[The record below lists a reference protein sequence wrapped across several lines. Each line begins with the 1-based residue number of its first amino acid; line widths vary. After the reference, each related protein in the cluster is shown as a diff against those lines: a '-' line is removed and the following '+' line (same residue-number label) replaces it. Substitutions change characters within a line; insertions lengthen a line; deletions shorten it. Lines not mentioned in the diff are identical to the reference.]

1 MKALLPLAQA
11 IDKLN
16 ELVFRVVMWLVLIV
30 TLISAGNAVIR
41 YAFDRSSNAWLE
53 TQWYLFSAI
62 FLFCAAYTLKCNEMV
77 RIDVVTGRF
86 SRRTQGWIDVFGTIV
101 FLMPIALMMIWL
113 SWPVFMSAYTHHEMS
128 SNAGGLPLWP
138 ARMLVPLGFGLL
150 FLQAVS
156 ELIKMLGF
164 LSGAGPDPHAKQGE
178 KSAEEMLAEEIVKS
192 RGEQA

>member
-1 MKALLPLAQA
+1 MKALLPLARA

-16 ELVFRVVMWLVLIV
+16 EGVFRIVMWLVLIV
-30 TLISAGNAVIR
+30 TLISSGNAVIR
-41 YAFDRSSNAWLE
+41 YTLDRSSNAWLE

-62 FLFCAAYTLKCNEMV
+62 FLACAAYTLKCNEMV

-101 FLMPIALMMIWL
+101 FLMPIAIMMIWL
-113 SWPVFMSAYTHHEMS
+113 SWPVFVSAYTHSEMS

-138 ARMLVPLGFGLL
+138 ARVLVPVGFGLL

-156 ELIKMLGF
+156 ELIKMLAF
-164 LSGAGPDPHAKQGE
+164 LSGAGPDPHAKDDGR
-178 KSAEEMLAEEIVKS
+178 SAEELLAEEIVKS
-192 RGEQA
+192 RGDLA

>member
-16 ELVFRVVMWLVLIV
+16 EGIFRIVMWLVLIV

-86 SRRTQGWIDVFGTIV
+86 TRRTQGWIDVFGTIV
-101 FLMPIALMMIWL
+101 FLLPIAIMMIWL
-113 SWPVFMSAYTHHEMS
+113 SWPVFMSAYTHNEMS

-138 ARMLVPLGFGLL
+138 ARAMVPLGFGLL
-150 FLQAVS
+150 MLQGIS
-156 ELIKMLGF
+156 ELIKVLAF
-164 LSGAGPDPHAKQGE
+164 VVGAGPDPHAKEGA
-178 KSAEEMLAEEIVKS
+178 KTAEEMLADEIVKS